1 MAGVI
6 GVSYFGRLIEMLIG
20 KLNGRTAMNAL
31 DTCPRCG
38 EQLEAGFAQKQ
49 TGVYF
54 VASDKLNRFIFV
66 GEDLALSAGL
76 KSRLYGLVKKV
87 LPSRAEY
94 FRSYLCRS
102 CELYLIDYSTTIG
115 HAQAKEL
122 LGPRSSDTQT

>member
-1 MAGVI
+1 
-6 GVSYFGRLIEMLIG
+6 MLIG
-20 KLNGRTAMNAL
+20 KLNGRTAINAL

-38 EQLEAGFAQKQ
+38 QQLEAGLAHKL
-49 TGVYF
+49 TGLSF

-66 GEDLALSAGL
+66 DEDLALSGGL
-76 KSRLYGLVKKV
+76 KSRLYGRLKKV

-122 LGPRSSDTQT
+122 LGPRSSDAQT